1 MLFLGFG
8 MVFLFT
14 IGQLD
19 WMNKEYADDEI
30 IDATA

>member
-8 MVFLFT
+8 LVFLFT

-19 WMNKEYADDEI
+19 WMNKDQDSDNI
-30 IDATA
+30 IDTTV

>member
-1 MLFLGFG
+1 
-8 MVFLFT
+8 LFT

-19 WMNKEYADDEI
+19 WMNKEYSDDEI